1 MTGDNHNQQLLVLE
15 AALRAGISWIDT
27 AAGYGAG
34 KSEEAIGIAL
44 QKLGQPAVNIAT
56 KVRLAPEQLDK
67 PLDAVRESLF
77 ASLKRLKR
85 SSCDLLYLHNA
96 ITPATADIAAS
107 VGLNEVLKPHGILDA
122 MLQMREEGLVKHLAI
137 TATGVPECNLAVLE
151 TGKVHAMQIPFHL
164 LNPSAAIKVPAGVVE
179 MDYQMQIP
187 RARAMGVR
195 VFAIRV
201 LAGGALAMQ
210 PPSAHTLTTPYF
222 PLALFQKDCERA
234 GKLLQHLPK
243 GMSLPEAAIRF
254 VLGFPEVDCVLLG
267 LGNQTDV
274 ETLGRC
280 NLAGPLPKG
289 LQELLLLKAMIKN
302 TSNRWHDI

>member
-1 MTGDNHNQQLLVLE
+1 MTGDNHNQQLQVLQ
-15 AALRAGISWIDT
+15 AALQAGISWIDT

-56 KVRLAPEQLDK
+56 KVRLVPEQLNK
-67 PLDAVRESLF
+67 PLEAVRDSVI
-77 ASLKRLKR
+77 ASLKRLKQP
-85 SSCDLLYLHNA
+85 SCELLYLHNA
-96 ITPATADIAAS
+96 ITPATGDMAAS
-107 VGLNEVLKPHGILDA
+107 VGLNEVVKPHGILDA

-137 TATGVPECNLAVLE
+137 TATGTPECNLAVLE

-164 LNPSAAIKVPAGVVE
+164 LNPSAAIKVPAEVVE

-187 RARAMGVR
+187 RARAMGIR

-201 LAGGALAMQ
+201 LAGGALAMRT
-210 PPSAHTLTTPYF
+210 PSAHTLTTPYF

-234 GKLLQHLPK
+234 SKLLQHLPK

-267 LGNQTDV
+267 LGNQTEVD
-274 ETLGRC
+274 LLARC
-280 NLAGPLPKG
+280 HHAGPLPEG
-289 LQELLLLKAMIKN
+289 LQRELFHQALTQL
-302 TSNRWHDI
+302 